1 LNSILKELVLK
12 KLLFFL
18 LVFLPFSSFSKTFYV
33 AFDPYNSIGA
43 CQQEKDAIF
52 ALDVCVGKTAYRFG
66 SKDMPF
72 TVTSAYYFNGAIN
85 VRGKTESGE
94 SAAGVMVKSADLHTC
109 PEDEEMDPNTGE
121 CKPPFKGC
129 ADLKGKTA
137 PWPQGQIPDDGKPIT
152 TDRQYCEIGLMCE
165 AIAGYY
171 ANSDGFG
178 KDSFYTGTD
187 CVGDENDYA
196 ECPYYGGCDGDVPP
210 EDDQLEEPWEG
221 CEKPYVEQPF
231 VCRKDTDGDGKPNLD
246 AEYDDAAICDYDSN
260 GKFSCS
266 LGSFEPEEPTDPDP
280 TEPDPTDPTDPTEP
294 DGDISNPDNIP
305 DASGDPTNPEGV
317 DPEKEVTEPE
327 LTPDS
332 NADIVKAIANM
343 NRDSNKALR
352 DLNIDINK
360 SQADINTQLDRLNK
374 NVVNNSNATRDL
386 AQTNIDI
393 YKNTKTLIQGVET
406 AVKSGT
412 QQTVEAIESSGNAT
426 NAALEKGFSDV
437 NGSLEDIKGSL
448 DGLSNVDTGSAG
460 TTGTCIQNSSCTG
473 FYTSSYPDGLS
484 GVANS
489 HFESIKS
496 NVLDGFVNTFGNLDL
511 SNAKKPS
518 FTIPVMDF
526 GDYNIEDYIN
536 LDWIF
541 GFVRFCLIFTAIA
554 TARKNILGG

>member
-1 LNSILKELVLK
+1 MFKKIFVFFFLIIAFHAHSGQLRKVTQLGMGGCGLSFSVGDVIDATAVGSTPGCGSIGSFKWFFFGSYYQLNAMNTSGKYKHMVLKARNVPECPPGTVYSETEKKCIELVTC
-12 KLLFFL
+12 
-18 LVFLPFSSFSKTFYV
+18 S
-33 AFDPYNSIGA
+33 NS
-43 CQQEKDAIF
+43 
-52 ALDVCVGKTAYRFG
+52 
-66 SKDMPF
+66 
-72 TVTSAYYFNGAIN
+72 
-85 VRGKTESGE
+85 
-94 SAAGVMVKSADLHTC
+94 
-109 PEDEEMDPNTGE
+109 
-121 CKPPFKGC
+121 
-129 ADLKGKTA
+129 KGKTA
-137 PWPQGQIPDDGKPIT
+137 PWPQGQIPDDGKPLT
-152 TDRQYCEIGLMCE
+152 TLRQYCVVANLCE
-165 AIAGYY
+165 AVAGYY
-171 ANSDGFG
+171 ANSEGFG
-178 KDSFYTGTD
+178 KDSFYTGND
-187 CVGDENDYA
+187 CVGGENDYVD
-196 ECPYYGGCDGDVPP
+196 CPYYGGCDGATPP

-266 LGSFEPEEPTDPDP
+266 LGSFEPEKPTDPDP

-305 DASGDPTNPEGV
+305 DASGDPKNPEGV

-332 NADIVKAIANM
+332 NGDIVKAIANM

-489 HFESIKS
+489 HFQSIKS

-518 FTIPVMDF
+518 FIIPVMDF
-526 GDYNIEDYIN
+526 GDYNIEDYLN